1 MSEQY
6 STTQDERLWAAL
18 AHASVLLSLVTG
30 GLGGIGA
37 ALVIWVAQRGK
48 SAYVAAQALQAA
60 VYQVVTFIVTMVAWA
75 CWGVTWM
82 GLLLPPLILNP
93 EAYEQTPPS
102 GLWVGLILMAVP
114 LVIHGVVVLYGLW
127 GAARCLG
134 GRRFS
139 YALIGRWLGAQP
151 CC

>member
-1 MSEQY
+1 MEKQMT
-6 STTQDERLWAAL
+6 TTQDERLWASL
-18 AHASVLLSLVTG
+18 AHASVVLSLVTG

-37 ALVIWVAQRGK
+37 ALLIWVAQKSR

-60 VYQVVTFIVTMVAWA
+60 VYQVVTFIIAMVAWA
-75 CWGVTWM
+75 CWGVVWM

-93 EAYEQTPPS
+93 NAYETTPPA
-102 GLWVGLILMAVP
+102 GLWVGLILIAVP
-114 LVIHGVVVLYGLW
+114 LAIHAGVVLYGLY

-134 GRRFS
+134 GHRFR
-139 YALIGRWLGAQP
+139 YALIGRWLGTQD

>member
-1 MSEQY
+1 MSEQHT
-6 STTQDERLWAAL
+6 TTQDERLWASL
-18 AHASVLLSLVTG
+18 SHASILLAVVTG

-60 VYQVVTFIVTMVAWA
+60 VYQVITFIVTMVAWA
-75 CWGVTWM
+75 CWGISWM

-93 EAYEQTPPS
+93 GAYEHTPPA
-102 GLWVGLILMAVP
+102 GLWVGLILAAVP
-114 LVIHGVVVLYGLW
+114 LLIQAAVVLYALW
-127 GAARCLG
+127 GAARCIG
-134 GRRFS
+134 GHQFR
-139 YALIGRWLGAQP
+139 YALIGRWLGSQE